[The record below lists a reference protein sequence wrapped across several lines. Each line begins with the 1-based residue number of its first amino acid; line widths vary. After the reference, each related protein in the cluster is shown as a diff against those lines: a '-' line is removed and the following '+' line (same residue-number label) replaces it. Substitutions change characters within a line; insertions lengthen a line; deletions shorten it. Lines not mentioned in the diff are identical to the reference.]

1 MIKEELIDKIKKLL
15 ALADSSN
22 PNEAAVALSRAQK
35 LMERYNIEAVDLK
48 IENDISESVVFNI
61 LFTNVKFHPLDVSA
75 VNQFNDNAENR
86 IHTVDI

>member
-48 IENDISESVVFNI
+48 IENVARMICHAHSLDYDKIGVTEQTRMQMWAESICMYLQN
-61 LFTNVKFHPLDVSA
+61 
-75 VNQFNDNAENR
+75 
-86 IHTVDI
+86 